1 VNLCERCLAEIATRS
16 SEMPAEHFDRETRT
30 VLVGGERRRLR
41 PQEWNLLEIL
51 WRRRESRVSVESIM
65 TLLITNASDHIVKT
79 LVRTVRRALD
89 GSPYGIDNEPKLG
102 YRLARNESR
111 RPVIIGEIEDGVPIP
126 KPNWRRAHP
135 YDGYKY
141 PFRNLSVGQSVLVR
155 DGDPH
160 KVESACSVAGR
171 RLGRAFAMRTVDCG
185 VRVWR
190 TA

>member
-1 VNLCERCLAEIATRS
+1 MDLCERCRAEIASSS
-16 SEMPAEHFDRETRT
+16 SEMPTEYFDRETRAI
-30 VLVGGERRRLR
+30 LVGVESRRLR

-65 TLLITNASDHIVKT
+65 ALLITNGSNDIVKT
-79 LVRTVRRALD
+79 LVRAVRRALN

-102 YRLARNESR
+102 YRLVRNASR
-111 RPVIIGEIEDGVPIP
+111 RPIIIGEMESGVPIP
-126 KPNWRRAHP
+126 KPNWRNAYP

-155 DGDPH
+155 NGDPH
-160 KVESACSVAGR
+160 KVEAACSMAGR
-171 RLGRAFAMRTVDCG
+171 QLGRAFTTRTVQCG

-190 TA
+190 TS